1 MRKAMRHKLL
11 ELIQEKERKI
21 GRRLTASEIASGAG
35 VSIKLVTRWLDKQPK
50 LYDTDAIIGFCEY
63 FQCGLT
69 DLLEIIDLEALNEP
83 DVVN

>member
-1 MRKAMRHKLL
+1 MRKAVRHKLL

-21 GRRLTASEIASGAG
+21 GRRLTASEIANGAG

-50 LYDTDAIIGFCEY
+50 LYDTAAIIGFCEY

-69 DLLEIIDLEALNEP
+69 DLLEIVDIGDLNEA
-83 DVVN
+83 DIVN